1 MKLSWFDWMF
11 SFDQSRGALWWC
23 LHGRHLHGIAAY
35 GRWVCA
41 PNLWLENPEFRI
53 VRSLGRLNKLCTVG
67 DGCVS
72 QSMIYNLPW
81 KGLSGMA
88 DYSYRLTSTNRWQ
101 KRQSSHL
108 HRCFCIRNLTRS
120 LRSLVRFLI
129 RQQLVCKYRTQALS
143 MKYSL
148 YMIWY
153 ANYMI
158 SMQNGTFRVANDRKR
173 RNHFL
178 NITFLFLAHLLSNV
192 LNLNIKGY
200 HLS

>member
-1 MKLSWFDWMF
+1 MVYAKRSKGWIQSLREIWVNLRHQIWRDSCVSFSVVSSLTTGGFGNMKLSWFDWMF

-108 HRCFCIRNLTRS
+108 HEETFTVFFGLIETKS
-120 LRSLVRFLI
+120 QVR
-129 RQQLVCKYRTQALS
+129 
-143 MKYSL
+143 
-148 YMIWY
+148 
-153 ANYMI
+153 
-158 SMQNGTFRVANDRKR
+158 
-173 RNHFL
+173 
-178 NITFLFLAHLLSNV
+178 
-192 LNLNIKGY
+192 
-200 HLS
+200 